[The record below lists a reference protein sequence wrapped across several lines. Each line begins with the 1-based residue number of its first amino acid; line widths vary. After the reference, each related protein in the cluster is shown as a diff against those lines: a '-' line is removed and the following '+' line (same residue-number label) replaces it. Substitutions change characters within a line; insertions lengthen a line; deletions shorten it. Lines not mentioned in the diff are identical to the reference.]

1 MSASH
6 GTVINSINLFVDT
19 SDRIHAGDD
28 CRLQVTPPLH
38 IGDIPG
44 ASYKL
49 TLTEF
54 SMQRPNYTI
63 DDTNNAFRVIKTTTG
78 ANPPVAVVNAEIPP
92 GNVTERRGT
101 ATAFG
106 LQLQAALGGN
116 GFIVD
121 NPQEQE
127 DAEFTPGVGTLLL
140 NVRVTFPAL
149 IPFDSAIVQVFDDSD
164 SYLLLGGDRVADGSV
179 DKSFEI
185 VPGVD
190 VDGVHFLRVVGR
202 YPMQK
207 TSLKHIYMRTDLKN
221 TNLQSS
227 SLNGAQAPST
237 HTTNSNILAKFPMA
251 FEQINYASPGQDEFF
266 IFLPQHTISSLR
278 LYLTDHRN
286 RPLARNGPNQ
296 ATSGPMHFTA
306 TVRIDTLMRT
316 PPAQLKTRPI
326 PKTVPTR
333 NLGPFYVTNDLLNG

>member
-19 SDRIHAGDD
+19 SDRIHEGDD
-28 CRLQVTPPLH
+28 CRLQITPPLH

-63 DDTNNAFRVIKTTTG
+63 DVTNNAFRVTKTT
-78 ANPPVAVVNAEIPP
+78 ANAVPPEAVVNAEIPP
-92 GNVTERRGT
+92 GNVTERNGI
-101 ATAFG
+101 ATAFAKE
-106 LQLQAALGGN
+106 LRIALGGN

-140 NVRVTFPAL
+140 NVRVNFPGPL
-149 IPFDSAIVQVFDDSD
+149 PFDSAIVQVFDDSD

-179 DKSFEI
+179 DDSFRV

-190 VDGVHFLRVVGR
+190 NGVHFLRVVGR

-227 SLNGAQAPST
+227 SLNGAQAPLDA
-237 HTTNSNILAKFPMA
+237 HDQ
-251 FEQINYASPGQDEFF
+251 FEHSCEIPYG
-266 IFLPQHTISSLR
+266 
-278 LYLTDHRN
+278 
-286 RPLARNGPNQ
+286 
-296 ATSGPMHFTA
+296 
-306 TVRIDTLMRT
+306 VRAD
-316 PPAQLKTRPI
+316 
-326 PKTVPTR
+326 
-333 NLGPFYVTNDLLNG
+333 